1 MVVGLG
7 SNNEVMDDLVSI
19 GGGLVGILL
28 FFVIWI
34 GLFLIFRAVVLWY
47 FKIDKQVTLMTE
59 QNRLLREID
68 KKLDKS

>member
-68 KKLDKS
+68 KKLGKS